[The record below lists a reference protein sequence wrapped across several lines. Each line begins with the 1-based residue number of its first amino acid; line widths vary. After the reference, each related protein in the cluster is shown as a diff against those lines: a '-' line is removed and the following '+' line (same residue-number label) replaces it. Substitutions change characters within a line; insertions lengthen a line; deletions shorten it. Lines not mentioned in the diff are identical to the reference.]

1 MGMGQRV
8 TWFIFGALSASVVWL
23 IILLDLHNQLFRLFF
38 HLTGH

>member
-8 TWFIFGALSASVVWL
+8 TWFIFGALCASVVWL
-23 IILLDLHNQLFRLFF
+23 IIVLDLHNQLFRLFF